1 MKQEKYTL
9 KIKHSYIHI
18 SANIQ
23 FLGSFCSIVV
33 QLFTHTMMQM
43 CLWRPCV
50 CGWDRGC
57 MLSILW
63 CVSESNALYLLT
75 CFSGIY
81 VIQLLYGA
89 NLILPREMSCFLTH
103 NTLYWDP
110 TEICSQ
116 TFDGGRLEIFRNWR
130 SVKTLKTPW
139 VFVSFSP
146 SVAVLFFP
154 VIPKPIS
161 LTEKT
166 SAVPT
171 RCCLRLPAA
180 KQG

>member
-1 MKQEKYTL
+1 
-9 KIKHSYIHI
+9 
-18 SANIQ
+18 
-23 FLGSFCSIVV
+23 
-33 QLFTHTMMQM
+33 MQM

-89 NLILPREMSCFLTH
+89 NFILPREMSCFLTH

-146 SVAVLFFP
+146 SVAVLFFFSYP
-154 VIPKPIS
+154 QTHLSDWEDFSCTDS
-161 LTEKT
+161 LLSPSACSQARVNKT
-166 SAVPT
+166 SDENKNVF
-171 RCCLRLPAA
+171 
-180 KQG
+180 